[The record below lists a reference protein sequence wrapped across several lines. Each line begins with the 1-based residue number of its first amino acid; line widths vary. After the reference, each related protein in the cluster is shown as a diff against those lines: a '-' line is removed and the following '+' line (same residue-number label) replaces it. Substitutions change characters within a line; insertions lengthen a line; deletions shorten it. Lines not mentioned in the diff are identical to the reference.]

1 MKLDIKNTLIEG
13 SKIDPLFHSYR
24 QKVYAGKTSVDE
36 LIVGS
41 GGPSTSSGGESVR
54 RNSKIMTMRVS
65 LDESNSSVYNN
76 ALEISAW
83 ASLWDMANVQYPL
96 TDSYSEKI
104 LTDYNGIVTFASII
118 SGCNWLVRRLCR
130 SP

>member
-83 ASLWDMANVQYPL
+83 ASLWDMANVQYPV

-118 SGCNWLVRRLCR
+118 SGCDWLVRRLCR
-130 SP
+130 ST